1 MIQFLAERSI
11 AFRGS
16 ANHETIGDPKY
27 GNFLGL
33 AQLLA
38 KFDPVMAEHLSKV
51 NSNMISDH
59 YLSITIQDELIELTG
74 HKIVSEIVVNLQ
86 EAKYYSLIL
95 DCTPDVSHQEQLI
108 VILRFVDIKKVV
120 VRAF

>member
-1 MIQFLAERSI
+1 MIQFLAERSM

-16 ANHETIGDPKY
+16 ANHETIGDPKN

-33 AQLLA
+33 AELLA

-51 NSNMISDH
+51 SSDMISDH
-59 YLSITIQDELIELTG
+59 YLSNTIQDELIELMG

-86 EAKYYSLIL
+86 EAEYYSLIL
-95 DCTPDVSHQEQLI
+95 DCTPGCIPSKATYCNTLVC
-108 VILRFVDIKKVV
+108 RYKKSGG
-120 VRAF
+120 

>member
-1 MIQFLAERSI
+1 M

-16 ANHETIGDPKY
+16 ANHETIGDPKN

-33 AQLLA
+33 AELLA
-38 KFDPVMAEHLSKV
+38 KFDPVMAEQLSKICP
-51 NSNMISDH
+51 NMISGH
-59 YLSITIQDELIELTG
+59 YLSNTIQDELIELTG

-95 DCTPDVSHQEQLI
+95 DCTPDVSHQEQLA
-108 VILRFVDIKKVV
+108 VILRFVDIKKSGG
-120 VRAF
+120 